1 MTPKNVPDPLGHGER
16 CERETMAM
24 GRWVTLSTA
33 IMVVGLICWGSIG
46 VFAADSTVSAPMTT
60 VVGRD
65 WPLVRGDALA
75 TGVAASSLP
84 DSLDLLWK
92 YTVPKGAFA
101 ATPLIVDG
109 TVYIGDLDG
118 AMRAI
123 DLATG
128 AEKWKF
134 TAQSG
139 FNASAAYR
147 QGRLYLGDSD
157 GLFYCLRAADGKVQ
171 WTFRTDGEIDS
182 SANFFHDNVLFGSQ
196 DSTLYCL
203 DAATG
208 KVVWKYKTADQIRCP
223 PTVVDDRAFVA
234 GCDGKLHIIDVSKG
248 ESAGEVDIE
257 SPTGCTPAVQ
267 GSVVYFGTEAGT
279 FFAIDWKQAKIL
291 WHWLDKV
298 HTDSLRSSAALTPE
312 AVIFG
317 GRDKRVRALE
327 PLTGKVIWEKAIRGR
342 VDSSPVVVGERV
354 FVGSGSSSDGRIY
367 GLDRRTGKTVWTYE
381 AGGEFTGSPAVAAH
395 RMVIASEDGIVYCF
409 GAK

>member
-1 MTPKNVPDPLGHGER
+1 MR
-16 CERETMAM
+16 
-24 GRWVTLSTA
+24 RWVILSMAVSVPWLMGGPGTHA
-33 IMVVGLICWGSIG
+33 S
-46 VFAADSTVSAPMTT
+46 AADPTVAAPMTT

-75 TGVAASSLP
+75 TGVADSTLP
-84 DSLDLLWK
+84 ESFELLWK
-92 YTVPKGAFA
+92 YSVPKGAFA

-109 TVYIGDLDG
+109 MVYIGDLDG

-123 DLATG
+123 DLTTG

-134 TAQSG
+134 TAQAG

-147 QGRLYLGDSD
+147 RGRLYLGDSD
-157 GLFYCLRAADGKVQ
+157 GVFYCLSAAEGKVQ
-171 WTFRTDGEIDS
+171 WTFKTEGEIDS

-203 DAATG
+203 DAKSG
-208 KVVWKYKTADQIRCP
+208 KKVWAFKTADQIRCP

-234 GCDGKLHIIDVSKG
+234 GCDGKLHIIDVDKG
-248 ESAGEVDIE
+248 ASIDAVDIE

-267 GSVVYFGTEAGT
+267 GSIVYFGTEAGT
-279 FFAIDWKQAKIL
+279 FFAIDWKQAKIV
-291 WHWLDKV
+291 WRWLDKV
-298 HTDSLRSSAALTPE
+298 RTDPLRSSAALTPE

-317 GRDKRVRALE
+317 GRDKRVRALD
-327 PLTGKVIWEKAIRGR
+327 PASGKVLWEQPTRGR
-342 VDSSPVVVGERV
+342 VDSSPVVVGQRV
-354 FVGSGSSSDGRIY
+354 FLGSSDGRIY
-367 GLDRRTGKTVWTYE
+367 GLDRRTGKSVWQYE

-395 RMVIASEDGIVYCF
+395 RLVIASQDGVVYCF